1 MLTPT
6 DIEKK
11 EFTKGV
17 RGYKDT
23 EVDAFLDEIIEEFKN
38 LTSENRNLK
47 DRILRS
53 NSDYEK
59 LKKEMA
65 ELQTDYDTLLE
76 SNRELGTQYREL
88 ESRLY
93 TTLESAK
100 TLMSDIS
107 ASAEKKAQLLVENAQ
122 IKADEII
129 SSTKQDLAKL
139 KQQEKLLKDRV
150 ISARMRFQ
158 YLLESE
164 LKSLKILDTDV
175 LGEKVVDEFDEFLN
189 SIDEG
194 GKE

>member
-1 MLTPT
+1 MLTPN

-23 EVDAFLDEIIEEFKN
+23 EVDAFLDEIIVEFKN

-59 LKKEMA
+59 LQKEMQN
-65 ELQTDYDTLLE
+65 LQNAYDTLLE

-100 TLMSDIS
+100 TLMADIS
-107 ASAEKKAQLLVENAQ
+107 ESAEKKAQLLVENAQ

-129 SSTKQDLAKL
+129 SSTKQDLAQL

-150 ISARMRFQ
+150 VSARMRFQ

-164 LKSLKILDTDV
+164 LKSLKILDTDI

-189 SIDEG
+189 SLEKEG
-194 GKE
+194 EE

>member
-1 MLTPT
+1 MQ
-6 DIEKK
+6 
-11 EFTKGV
+11 
-17 RGYKDT
+17 
-23 EVDAFLDEIIEEFKN
+23 N
-38 LTSENRNLK
+38 LQN
-47 DRILRS
+47 
-53 NSDYEK
+53 
-59 LKKEMA
+59 
-65 ELQTDYDTLLE
+65 DYDTLLE

-107 ASAEKKAQLLVENAQ
+107 AAAEKKAQLLVDNAQ

-129 SSTKQDLAKL
+129 SSTKQDLAQL

-158 YLLESE
+158 YLLGSE
-164 LKSLKILDTDV
+164 LKSLKILDTDI

-189 SIDEG
+189 SLEEG

>member
-1 MLTPT
+1 MLTPN

-23 EVDAFLDEIIEEFKN
+23 EVDAFLDEIIVEFKN

-59 LKKEMA
+59 LQKEMQN
-65 ELQTDYDTLLE
+65 LQNDYDTLLE

-100 TLMSDIS
+100 TLMADIS
-107 ASAEKKAQLLVENAQ
+107 ESAEKKAQLLVENAQ

-129 SSTKQDLAKL
+129 SSTKQDLAQL

-150 ISARMRFQ
+150 VSARMRFQ

-164 LKSLKILDTDV
+164 LKSLKILDTDI

-189 SIDEG
+189 SLEKEG
-194 GKE
+194 EE

>member
-1 MLTPT
+1 MLTPN

-59 LKKEMA
+59 LQKEMQN
-65 ELQTDYDTLLE
+65 LQNDYDTLLE

-107 ASAEKKAQLLVENAQ
+107 AAAEKKAQLLVDNAQ

-129 SSTKQDLAKL
+129 SSTKQDLAQL

-164 LKSLKILDTDV
+164 LKSLKILDTDI

-189 SIDEG
+189 SLEEG